1 MHSTNPKPQN
11 SKHDTP
17 TPIFVL
23 VSHEMLPQ
31 VNYKGNV
38 GSEGLDRISH
48 VTQLFSSN
56 QAAEVEGIH
65 LIANRYKWF
74 VVISSHLGD
83 LHEKDSKTTSNED
96 FASHKRNFELN
107 ERNPF
112 VRKKAR
118 TTPCASLRAFVSMK
132 CISDLKCIKRGF
144 VVQKIVGLFV

>member
-56 QAAEVEGIH
+56 QAAEVVGIH
-65 LIANRYKWF
+65 LVGNWYVWF
-74 VVISSHLGD
+74 VVICSHLEDFLIKLQIQLKSSHKVNSRQTDQLI
-83 LHEKDSKTTSNED
+83 
-96 FASHKRNFELN
+96 FAPQSS
-107 ERNPF
+107 
-112 VRKKAR
+112 V
-118 TTPCASLRAFVSMK
+118 
-132 CISDLKCIKRGF
+132 
-144 VVQKIVGLFV
+144 